1 MAPGAAATAPSQ
13 SSWSSGSTP
22 SIDIGGMFPL
32 FKWPDIRAPQIIYY
46 LLHTK
51 ACDMEDVKAYKS
63 LDSYNYLKSG
73 WVGAVLVHEVDQGT
87 SVNRTNNVW
96 VCAKKDGEV
105 ITGGCT
111 CMAGKAQVC
120 SHVGAVLWK
129 VDFAASAGLTGQ
141 MCTDAAMKWNQGT
154 KQNVVPAALHSI
166 GFKLRKGIATDTDTH
181 VPGPKR
187 IHAFSDDREL
197 QEFHSTA
204 PFQGLFCIPGKHR
217 HLKICISLQLVQ
229 HLWLKAV
236 VFSHWWLGGPLW
248 AGALMGNSFHA
259 KGQRGRV
266 SGDYDCKIKDATSIF
281 APTLTIA

>member
-22 SIDIGGMFPL
+22 SIDIGAGADVRRRCKAL
-32 FKWPDIRAPQIIYY
+32 VHALDDVRASSRRGSHLVLLVVYA

-87 SVNRTNNVW
+87 VLLKGTVQGSQSVNGANNVW

-129 VDFAASAGLTGQ
+129 VDFAATAGLPR
-141 MCTDAAMKWNQGT
+141 C
-154 KQNVVPAALHSI
+154 
-166 GFKLRKGIATDTDTH
+166 
-181 VPGPKR
+181 
-187 IHAFSDDREL
+187 
-197 QEFHSTA
+197 
-204 PFQGLFCIPGKHR
+204 PFQNLSDFFLR
-217 HLKICISLQLVQ
+217 
-229 HLWLKAV
+229 
-236 VFSHWWLGGPLW
+236 
-248 AGALMGNSFHA
+248 
-259 KGQRGRV
+259 
-266 SGDYDCKIKDATSIF
+266 GDYIAR
-281 APTLTIA
+281 APPRD